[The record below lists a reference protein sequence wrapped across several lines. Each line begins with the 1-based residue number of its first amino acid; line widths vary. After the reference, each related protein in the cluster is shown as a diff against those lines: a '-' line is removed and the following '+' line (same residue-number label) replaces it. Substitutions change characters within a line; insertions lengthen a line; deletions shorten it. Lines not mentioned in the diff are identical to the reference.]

1 MECRQSTVL
10 ANRLRGGG
18 ACSLWRG
25 RVGPPS
31 VVLRIQPR
39 EAPQPPAPA
48 RWAAPRWCCSSSTT
62 SARPTGATGRGRWAP
77 AARCAARHH
86 QPVVNIRRSRKSSE
100 TRKSPARLR
109 HSPGA
114 RKCRCCRC
122 EGQCSRSG
130 TCACGRRCRTS
141 APPCSSTGARSRGSP
156 RRQGAPSLQFV
167 AKAVDASVA
176 SLRGK
181 RARRYAVEYDSAL
194 VVSSVQPGGPLEG
207 KVEVGDWIEPSP
219 GGAC

>member
-10 ANRLRGGG
+10 ANPLRGGG

-114 RKCRCCRC
+114 RKCRRK
-122 EGQCSRSG
+122 EPVLEVWDVRL
-130 TCACGRRCRTS
+130 RT
-141 APPCSSTGARSRGSP
+141 PLPNLGASVLEHWGAQP
-156 RRQGAPSLQFV
+156 RESQGAPSLQFV

>member
-10 ANRLRGGG
+10 ANPLRGGG

-100 TRKSPARLR
+100 TRKSPACAVCARASALEVWDVRLR
-109 HSPGA
+109 TPLPNLGA
-114 RKCRCCRC
+114 SVLEHWGAQPR
-122 EGQCSRSG
+122 ESQ
-130 TCACGRRCRTS
+130 A
-141 APPCSSTGARSRGSP
+141 ARSS
-156 RRQGAPSLQFV
+156 F
-167 AKAVDASVA
+167 ASVRSQGGRCFSGKSSRKA
-176 SLRGK
+176 SPAGMQWSTTQL
-181 RARRYAVEYDSAL
+181 L
-194 VVSSVQPGGPLEG
+194 
-207 KVEVGDWIEPSP
+207 
-219 GGAC
+219 